1 MKQKIIMAR
10 KKQGRFSRYIRPI
23 TYLIDLSLVNFLA
36 HQYFF
41 YEDPLV
47 NNWFF
52 IFISTAWIIISVL
65 SRYYNVFRY
74 TPEIKILNLLL
85 VQFLFFMLAIFS
97 FSGMSPELKI
107 QPQDISSYTLYSLLS
122 VGLIKFTIYYF
133 MLWFRAD
140 FGGNYRRTVIIGNGT
155 ESSSL
160 EKFFEEKKSRGYR
173 HIKTILLAEN
183 ENLQKH
189 FKFIIDQKIDEIYC
203 SLSSL
208 NELQIKAMVDFAENN
223 LKTIKFLPSHSN
235 IYSKK
240 LRYETYDYVPI
251 LSLRNI
257 LLEDSF
263 NIFIKR
269 LFDVCFSVLVIFC
282 VLSWLAPLLAII
294 IKLESKGPVFFKQIR
309 NGQNF
314 KQFYCYKFRSMKTN
328 PEADSVTATRNDKRL
343 TRIGGFLRKSSID
356 ELPQFINVLAGSMS
370 VVGPR
375 PHMIKENEKYLKNID
390 KFMVRHFIKP
400 GITGLAQV
408 KGFRGEIEENSDI
421 VNRIK
426 YDIYYI
432 ENWSLL
438 LDIKIITLTVLN
450 SIIGEKKAY

>member
-1 MKQKIIMAR
+1 MKK
-10 KKQGRFSRYIRPI
+10 
-23 TYLIDLSLVNFLA
+23 
-36 HQYFF
+36 
-41 YEDPLV
+41 
-47 NNWFF
+47 
-52 IFISTAWIIISVL
+52 
-65 SRYYNVFRY
+65 
-74 TPEIKILNLLL
+74 
-85 VQFLFFMLAIFS
+85 
-97 FSGMSPELKI
+97 
-107 QPQDISSYTLYSLLS
+107 
-122 VGLIKFTIYYF
+122 
-133 MLWFRAD
+133 
-140 FGGNYRRTVIIGNGT
+140 
-155 ESSSL
+155 
-160 EKFFEEKKSRGYR
+160 KKSRGYR

-189 FKFIIDQKIDEIYC
+189 FKFIIDQNIDEIYC

-208 NELQIKAMVDFAENN
+208 NQLQIKAMVDFAENN

-269 LFDVCFSVLVIFC
+269 FFDVCFSVLVIFC

-328 PEADSVTATRNDKRL
+328 READSVTATRNDKRL

-375 PHMIKENEKYLKNID
+375 PHMIKENEKYLKTID